1 MQISP
6 QVLLECDNLNFGCYG
21 VFIQLFREILEM
33 PSDGLVKIISQ
44 INHVIHTKLIVVDNV
59 VLYLNVNSVLRL
71 VAQLNQIP
79 RFTESIHMEIL
90 EELII

>member
-1 MQISP
+1 M
-6 QVLLECDNLNFGCYG
+6 G
-21 VFIQLFREILEM
+21 EILEM